1 MSAAEIPPLSRHYS
15 PPLCRALKMRL
26 KREREREREREGGGN
41 FISLLTFEGEEKKGK
56 KGGRGRKNEPVKRS
70 LPASFV
76 AAFFFPHPLP
86 SPSTDFSI
94 SEFSCSDVPCP

>member
-1 MSAAEIPPLSRHYS
+1 
-15 PPLCRALKMRL
+15 MRL

-86 SPSTDFSI
+86 TPSPPPPPIFRYQNFHARTFRVRERGRIVDLYR
-94 SEFSCSDVPCP
+94 V